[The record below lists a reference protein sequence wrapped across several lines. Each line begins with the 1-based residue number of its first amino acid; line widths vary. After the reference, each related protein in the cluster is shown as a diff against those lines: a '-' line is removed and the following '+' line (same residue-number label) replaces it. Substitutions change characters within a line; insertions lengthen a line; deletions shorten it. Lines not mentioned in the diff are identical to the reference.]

1 MRGLGATESP
11 EGYGSKAL
19 LVVVYGKRAKD
30 QNGSKKHKKEHIQQN
45 FWFKSVFNRQF
56 FGDKQFQVKESPVK

>member
-1 MRGLGATESP
+1 MGATESP

-30 QNGSKKHKKEHIQQN
+30 QNGSKKHKKENIQQN
-45 FWFKSVFNRQF
+45 FWFKSVFNRKF
-56 FGDKQFQVKESPVK
+56 FGDKQFQVKESPVKQL

>member
-1 MRGLGATESP
+1 MRGLGAIESP
-11 EGYGSKAL
+11 VGYGSKAL
-19 LVVVYGKRAKD
+19 FVVVYGKRAKD

-45 FWFKSVFNRQF
+45 FWFKSVFNRKF

>member
-11 EGYGSKAL
+11 VGYGSKAL

-30 QNGSKKHKKEHIQQN
+30 QNGSKKHKKEHKQQN
-45 FWFKSVFNRQF
+45 FWFKSVLNRKC